1 MKYSFRVEK
10 EAQVEDG
17 DVFQLTLTAE
27 ADWFDRFLGRKGYS
41 KSLLVFSKG
50 GSYFPKILEGV
61 VSSEE
66 EVLID
71 KFIMGIYN
79 SRYDAACAKAREDL
93 AIRCKA
99 AIQGGV
105 I

>member
-10 EAQVEDG
+10 EAQITDG
-17 DVFQLTLTAE
+17 DVFQITLIGE
-27 ADWFDRFLGRKGYS
+27 PGWFGHLFGKKGCS
-41 KSLLVFSKG
+41 KSILVFSKG

-61 VSSEE
+61 VSSKE

-71 KFIMGIYN
+71 KFIVGIYN
-79 SRYDAACAKAREDL
+79 SRYDAACAKAQEDL

-99 AIQGGV
+99 AIQGGE

>member
-27 ADWFDRFLGRKGYS
+27 ADWFDRLLGRKGYS
-41 KSLLVFSKG
+41 KSILVFSKG
-50 GSYFPKILEGV
+50 GGYLPNVLEGA

-66 EVLID
+66 RDIIHE
-71 KFIMGIYN
+71 FIMSIHE